1 VKGNGEGMN
10 ELIPIEHQGQRIL
23 TTAQLAE
30 SYGTETR
37 RISENFNANKERYKE
52 GKHFFLLQG
61 DELKQFSDQ
70 YGNSVSVERASKL
83 YLWTE
88 KGAWLHAKSLNN
100 DKAWDAYEMLV
111 DEYYRIIESRHRQ
124 IIQTDWSKIEK
135 IVKSKFNLFLLSGI
149 PQYKAYTKALV
160 SVELETGVDLSEF
173 KPAPAIAS
181 RHTYPD
187 LSVIIEALRAVM
199 GDESNILRHRGDEYA
214 LVKESVYSEL
224 DTRGLK
230 RKEALRALLDEGI
243 LSKNSTPHF
252 AKRVNLPGKGQIRA
266 IVISLDDE
274 DD

>member
-1 VKGNGEGMN
+1 MN
-10 ELIPIEHQGQRIL
+10 ELIPVEYQGQRIL

-30 SYGTETR
+30 SYEADTQL
-37 RISENFNANKERYKE
+37 IVNNFNRNKERYTE
-52 GKHFFLLQG
+52 GKHFFILEGADLAAFKTTNQI
-61 DELKQFSDQ
+61 DLPLKL
-70 YGNSVSVERASKL
+70 NKL

-100 DKAWDAYEMLV
+100 DKAWDAYEILV
-111 DEYYRIIESRHRQ
+111 DEYYRIIESRHKQ
-124 IIQTDWSKIEK
+124 IIQTDWPKIEK
-135 IVKSKFNLFLLSGI
+135 IVKSKFNLFLLSGM
-149 PQYKAYTKALV
+149 PKHKAYAKALA

-173 KPAPAIAS
+173 KPAPAIPS
-181 RHTYPD
+181 RHTPSD
-187 LSVIIEALRAVM
+187 LSVIHEALRAVM
-199 GDESNILRHRGDEYA
+199 SDESNILRHRGDEYA

-230 RKEALRALLDEGI
+230 RREALRALLDEGI

-266 IVISLDDE
+266 IVISLDEE